1 MNNKIYSLIGLATKA
16 GKLASGDETCERAIK
31 AGKVNLIIVS
41 EDASDN
47 TKKKFSDA
55 CRYRGVEIRFFGEKV
70 LLGRYTGKE
79 LRSVIAI
86 LENGFAKR
94 LIEMIDGKD
103 LLFGGEEIGK
113 S

>member
-1 MNNKIYSLIGLATKA
+1 MIDKIYSFIGLATKA
-16 GKLASGDETCERAIK
+16 RKLQTGEDACERAIK
-31 AGKVNLIIVS
+31 AGKVFLIIVS

-55 CRYRGVEIRFFGEKV
+55 CRYRGVEIRFFGEKA

-79 LRSVIAI
+79 LRSTIAI
-86 LENGFAKR
+86 LDNGFAKR

-103 LLFGGEEIGK
+103 LQFGGEEIGK

>member
-1 MNNKIYSLIGLATKA
+1 MMDEKIYSFIGLATKA
-16 GKLASGDETCERAIK
+16 GKLLSGEDACERALK
-31 AGKVNLIIVS
+31 AGKTYLIIVS

-55 CRYRGVEIRFFGEKV
+55 CRYRGNEIRFFGEKV

-86 LENGFAKR
+86 IENGFAKR
-94 LIEMIDGKD
+94 LIEMIDGKY
-103 LLFGGEEIGK
+103 LQFGGE
-113 S
+113 